1 MPSKRRNN
9 GRAKKNKGRSKTVR
23 CQQSGCMVA
32 KDKAIKR
39 FHMRNLVDGSS
50 RRDIKENYAYDQD
63 TFVLP
68 KLYCKMYYS
77 ISVAIH
83 SRVVRARSSI
93 GRAGVK
99 GDRFKRYTTKIRQNV
114 RDYFTGGA
122 AVPLVPEADLIKAAD
137 RAARQSRQQ
146 ARE

>member
-1 MPSKRRNN
+1 MGKMPSKRRNN

-83 SRVVRARSSI
+83 SRVVTSFIHWSCRRQ
-93 GRAGVK
+93 GRPFQEIHHQ
-99 GDRFKRYTTKIRQNV
+99 DQ
-114 RDYFTGGA
+114 
-122 AVPLVPEADLIKAAD
+122 
-137 RAARQSRQQ
+137 
-146 ARE
+146 